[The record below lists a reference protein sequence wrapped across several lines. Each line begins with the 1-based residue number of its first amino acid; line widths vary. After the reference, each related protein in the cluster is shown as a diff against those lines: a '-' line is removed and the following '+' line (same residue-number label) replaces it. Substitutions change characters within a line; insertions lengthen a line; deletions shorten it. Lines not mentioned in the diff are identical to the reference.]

1 MRTYIIA
8 EAGVNHNGDIDT
20 AIRMIDAVKEA
31 GCDCIKFQTFK
42 TEALVTKA
50 AKRAEYQ
57 IANTKNDDSQFE
69 MLKKLELG
77 FDDFKILKEHCEN
90 VGVDFMSTPFDNE
103 SADLLEELGV
113 TKYKMSSGDITNKP
127 LLTYIARKNKP
138 MILSTGMCTMDEV
151 VEAVSWIEQ
160 CGNKQLTLLHCTSNY
175 PTPYSEVNMNA
186 MLTLRD
192 AFPYPVGY
200 SDHTQG
206 IVIPV
211 MAVAMGATVIE
222 KHFTLDRNMEGPDHK
237 ASLEPDELREM
248 AKSIRDI
255 ESARGDGIKRPTASE
270 MSTREVARK
279 SIVAASDL
287 SKGSVIKEG
296 DLKVK
301 RPGTGLAPKYLDE
314 LIGKALTRDVSE
326 EELITLQDV
335 AF

>member
-1 MRTYIIA
+1 
-8 EAGVNHNGDIDT
+8 
-20 AIRMIDAVKEA
+20 
-31 GCDCIKFQTFK
+31 
-42 TEALVTKA
+42 
-50 AKRAEYQ
+50 
-57 IANTKNDDSQFE
+57 
-69 MLKKLELG
+69 
-77 FDDFKILKEHCEN
+77 
-90 VGVDFMSTPFDNE
+90 
-103 SADLLEELGV
+103 
-113 TKYKMSSGDITNKP
+113 
-127 LLTYIARKNKP
+127 
-138 MILSTGMCTMDEV
+138 
-151 VEAVSWIEQ
+151 
-160 CGNKQLTLLHCTSNY
+160 
-175 PTPYSEVNMNA
+175 MNA

-248 AKSIRDI
+248 ARSIRDI
-255 ESARGDGIKRPTASE
+255 ESARGDGIKRPTSSE

-314 LIGKALTRDVSE
+314 LIGKTLTRDISE

-335 AF
+335 SF